1 MDHGKPDHKSSNSPV
16 NTARLVFLGAVVV
29 LIAIGV
35 IALLTHG

>member
-1 MDHGKPDHKSSNSPV
+1 MDHGKPDRRSTDSSI

-29 LIAIGV
+29 LLAIGV